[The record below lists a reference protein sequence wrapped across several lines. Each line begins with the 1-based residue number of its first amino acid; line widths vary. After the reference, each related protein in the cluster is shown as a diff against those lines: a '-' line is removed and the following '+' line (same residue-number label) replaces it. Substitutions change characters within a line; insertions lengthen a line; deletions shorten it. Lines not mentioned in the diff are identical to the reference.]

1 MYEYA
6 VKEVT
11 KVVDGDT
18 VDVLIDLG
26 FDISVLKRVRLAG
39 IDAPE
44 LHSKDAVEKQLGDD
58 ARVKLMGLFAGR
70 TVTVKTEIVDST
82 DKYGRVLGWFF
93 VEGTSINDKLVAEG
107 YAWKYDGGT
116 KVKNFDELKAKRA
129 K

>member
-6 VKEVT
+6 VKEVV
-11 KVVDGDT
+11 KIIDGDT
-18 VDVLIDLG
+18 VDITIDLG

-44 LHSKDAVEKQLGDD
+44 IHSKDAVEKQLGNEAT
-58 ARVKLMGLFAGR
+58 ARL
-70 TVTVKTEIVDST
+70 TELLKDKKIVVETELTDST
-82 DKYGRVLGWFF
+82 EKYGRVLGWFF
-93 VEGTSINDKLVAEG
+93 VDKNSINDQLVNEG

-116 KVKNFDELKAKRA
+116 RVKNFDELKAKRA